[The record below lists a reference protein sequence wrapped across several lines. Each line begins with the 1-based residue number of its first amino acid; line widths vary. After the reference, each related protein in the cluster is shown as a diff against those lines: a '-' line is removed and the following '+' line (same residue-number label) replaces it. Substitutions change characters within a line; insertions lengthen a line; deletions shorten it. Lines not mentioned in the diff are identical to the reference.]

1 MTDRQIL
8 FSAPMVRA
16 LLAGAKTQT
25 RRLIKPQPG
34 PCDHSLWRK
43 PLPDGSRP
51 SGYCEDTFH
60 PLIDEDGLCCAV
72 CGNGMRLAKTKSGV
86 AGIPLRIAAGDRL
99 WVRET
104 WSHTGNGV
112 WTISDARSGLG
123 GGGPIYAA
131 DGPHAG
137 ASYWPSIHMPREFS
151 RLTLTVTDV
160 RVQRL
165 HDISEQDAIAEGIR
179 YTNFGTYV
187 PSGTMSVDGGTT
199 FHPFK
204 PRQHPGWH
212 WDDVPGPEHCLDSAQ
227 SAYANLWAS
236 INGAGSWDANPWVVA
251 YSFTVHHSNIDAMP
265 KEA

>member
-1 MTDRQIL
+1 MADRPIL

-16 LLAGAKTQT
+16 LLAGTKTQT

-51 SGYCEDTFH
+51 SSYSDDTFQ

-86 AGIPLRIAAGDRL
+86 AGIPIRIAAGDRL
-99 WVRET
+99 WVREM

-151 RLTLTVTDV
+151 RMTLTVTDV

-165 HDISEQDAIAEGIR
+165 QDISVADAVAEGALASAAVDQFAQIHA
-179 YTNFGTYV
+179 V
-187 PSGTMSVDGGTT
+187 PMYRAIWNG
-199 FHPFK
+199 
-204 PRQHPGWH
+204 
-212 WDDVPGPEHCLDSAQ
+212 
-227 SAYANLWAS
+227 

-251 YSFTVHHSNIDAMP
+251 YTFTVARGNIDGGTA
-265 KEA
+265 